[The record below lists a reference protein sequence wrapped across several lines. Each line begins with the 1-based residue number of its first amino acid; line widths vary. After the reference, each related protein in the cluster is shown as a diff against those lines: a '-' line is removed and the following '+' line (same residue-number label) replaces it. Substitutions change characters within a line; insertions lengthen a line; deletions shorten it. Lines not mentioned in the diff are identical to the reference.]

1 MFLDRDGVVVEETGY
16 LHRVED
22 MVYLPGALEAVA
34 RLNRAGYAVVLVT
47 NQAGIARGYYG
58 WEEFAAVETALEAAL
73 AAAGG
78 HLDGVWACPFH
89 PEGQAPYAHPDHPF
103 RKPNPG
109 MIEDAARVL
118 NLAREDSW
126 LIGDKVC
133 DLEAGLRGGL
143 GGVVHVRTGH
153 GGEHRPAVAALRAVW
168 PHRRI
173 EEADTLAA
181 AVARL
186 LAAER
191 R

>member
-16 LHRVED
+16 LHHVED
-22 MVYLPGALEAVA
+22 LVYLPGALEAVA

-58 WEEFAAVETALEAAL
+58 WPEFEAVEGAIEATL
-73 AAAGG
+73 ARAGG

-89 PEGQAPYAHPDHPF
+89 TEGVGAYAHPDHPF

-109 MIEDAARVL
+109 MIDDAVQAM
-118 NLAREDSW
+118 NLRREASW

-153 GGEHRPAVAALRAVW
+153 GGEHRARVAALRQAW
-168 PHRRI
+168 PERRV
-173 EEADTLAA
+173 EEAETLAA
-181 AVARL
+181 AVEWLMAG
-186 LAAER
+186 
-191 R
+191 